1 MKKVGRCSPFFVC
14 KYYWELKAMDIEETV
29 WNILTE
35 PINGLGYN
43 LIRVKT
49 IGLKKLQIMAER
61 SSDKGLDINDCVKI
75 SKFASVLFE
84 KENTIN
90 FDFALEVSSPGIN
103 RPLIKIDDY
112 RNHLG
117 SYVDIKLKK
126 IINKKRK
133 ISGQIINLQDEEAI
147 ELKQNKQTFLIPFN
161 IISECNLDPNHL

>member
-1 MKKVGRCSPFFVC
+1 
-14 KYYWELKAMDIEETV
+14 MDIEETV

-35 PINGLGYN
+35 PIKGLGYN
-43 LIRVKT
+43 LIRVKL
-49 IGLKKLQIMAER
+49 IGSNKLQIMAER
-61 SSDKGLDINDCVKI
+61 LSDKGLDINDCVKI

-90 FDFALEVSSPGIN
+90 FDFVLEVSSPGIN

-112 RNHLG
+112 RKHLG

-133 ISGQIINLQDEEAI
+133 ISGKIINLQDEEAI
-147 ELKQNKQTFLIPFN
+147 ELKQNKQIFLIPFN
-161 IISECNLDPNHL
+161 IISECNLDPNYL

>member
-1 MKKVGRCSPFFVC
+1 VGSCSPFFVF
-14 KYYWELKAMDIEETV
+14 KYLLELKVMDIEETV

-35 PINGLGYN
+35 PIKGLGYN

-49 IGLKKLQIMAER
+49 IGSKKLQIMAER
-61 SSDKGLDINDCVKI
+61 STDNGLDINDCVKI

-133 ISGQIINLQDEEAI
+133 ISGKIINLQNEKAI
-147 ELKQNKQTFLIPFN
+147 QLKQNKQTFLIPFN
-161 IISECNLDPNHL
+161 IISECNLDPNYL

>member
-1 MKKVGRCSPFFVC
+1 
-14 KYYWELKAMDIEETV
+14 MDTEETV

-35 PINGLGYN
+35 PIKGLGYN

-49 IGLKKLQIMAER
+49 IGSKKLQIMAER
-61 SSDKGLDINDCVKI
+61 STDNGLDINDCVKI

-90 FDFALEVSSPGIN
+90 FDFVLEVSSPGIN
-103 RPLIKIDDY
+103 RPLTKIDDY
-112 RNHLG
+112 KNHIG

-126 IINKKRK
+126 IIDNKTK
-133 ISGQIINLQDEEAI
+133 ISGKIVNLLDENAI
-147 ELKQNKQTFLIPFN
+147 ELQLNKKTFLIPFN

>member
-1 MKKVGRCSPFFVC
+1 
-14 KYYWELKAMDIEETV
+14 MDIEETV

-35 PINGLGYN
+35 PIKGLGYN

-49 IGLKKLQIMAER
+49 IGSKKLQIMAER
-61 SSDKGLDINDCVKI
+61 SIDNELDINDCVKI

-90 FDFALEVSSPGIN
+90 FDFVLEVSSPGIN

-112 RNHLG
+112 KNHLG

-133 ISGQIINLQDEEAI
+133 ISGKIINLQDEEAI

-161 IISECNLDPNHL
+161 IILECNLDPNYL

>member
-1 MKKVGRCSPFFVC
+1 
-14 KYYWELKAMDIEETV
+14 MDIEETV

-35 PINGLGYN
+35 PIKSLGYN
-43 LIRVKT
+43 LIRVKM
-49 IGLKKLQIMAER
+49 IGSNKLQIMAER
-61 SSDKGLDINDCVKI
+61 LSDKGLDINDCVKI

-126 IINKKRK
+126 IINKKEK
-133 ISGQIINLQDEEAI
+133 YQENHKLQDEEAI

-161 IISECNLDPNHL
+161 IISECNLDPNYL

>member
-1 MKKVGRCSPFFVC
+1 
-14 KYYWELKAMDIEETV
+14 MDIEETV

-35 PINGLGYN
+35 PIKGLGYN

-49 IGLKKLQIMAER
+49 IGSKKLQIMAER
-61 SSDKGLDINDCVKI
+61 LSDKGLDINDCVKI

-112 RNHLG
+112 KNHLG
-117 SYVDIKLKK
+117 FYVDIKLKK
-126 IINKKRK
+126 IINNKNK
-133 ISGQIINLQDEEAI
+133 ISGKIINLLDQQTV
-147 ELKQNKQTFLIPFN
+147 ELKHNKKIFLIPFKD
-161 IISECNLDPNHL
+161 IKECKLDPNYL